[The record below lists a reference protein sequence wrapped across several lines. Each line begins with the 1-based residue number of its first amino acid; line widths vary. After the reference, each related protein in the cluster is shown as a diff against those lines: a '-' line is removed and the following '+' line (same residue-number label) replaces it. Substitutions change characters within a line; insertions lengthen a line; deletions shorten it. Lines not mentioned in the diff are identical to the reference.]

1 MDMTGA
7 GASGGLERLA
17 EAFAEL
23 VETMVGEFDVHELLQ
38 VLANRC
44 VDVLGVAA
52 SGLLLAD
59 EGDGLQ
65 VMVASSDQAKLLELF
80 QIQHDEGPCLEC
92 YRGGEVVAVELHD
105 DGLARWPRFARA
117 ARDVGYDGVVAVPM
131 RVRGRVVGA
140 LNLFETLERP
150 GLGAPT
156 ARVAQ
161 SMADVTAVAIEQVRL
176 SRERVTLIEQLET
189 ALESRV
195 AIEQAKGVLAH
206 HLDIRLDEAF
216 HLLRDRARRSRRLLK
231 DVALEAIDN
240 RGADYA
246 DLR

>member
-1 MDMTGA
+1 MTSA
-7 GASGGLERLA
+7 GASDGLEILA

-38 VLANRC
+38 VLASRC
-44 VDVLGVAA
+44 VEVLGVAA

-59 EGDGLQ
+59 RGDGLR
-65 VMVASSDQAKLLELF
+65 VMVASSEQAKLLELF

-92 YRGGEVVAVELHD
+92 YRGGEIVAVELHGD
-105 DGLARWPRFARA
+105 AFARWPRFARA
-117 ARDVGYDGVVAVPM
+117 AGDVGYSGVVAVPM

-140 LNLFETLERP
+140 LNLFETRDRP

-161 SMADVTAVAIEQVRL
+161 SMADVAAVAIEQVRL
-176 SRERVTLIEQLET
+176 SHERVTLIEQLET

-206 HLDIRLDEAF
+206 HLDIGLDEAF
-216 HLLRDRARRSRRLLK
+216 HLLRNRARQSRRLLK
-231 DVALEAIDN
+231 DVAQQAIDN
-240 RGADYA
+240 RGADYTGN
-246 DLR
+246 RR

>member
-1 MDMTGA
+1 M
-7 GASGGLERLA
+7 LA
-17 EAFAEL
+17 
-23 VETMVGEFDVHELLQ
+23 D
-38 VLANRC
+38 RC
-44 VDVLGVAA
+44 VDVLSVAA
-52 SGLLLAD
+52 AGLLLAD
-59 EGDGLQ
+59 RGDGLR
-65 VMVASSDQAKLLELF
+65 VMVASSEQAKLLELF

-92 YRGGEVVAVELHD
+92 YRGGEIVAAEQHD
-105 DGLARWPRFARA
+105 DGFARWPRLARA
-117 ARDVGYDGVVAVPM
+117 AGEMGYEGVIAVPM

-161 SMADVTAVAIEQVRL
+161 SMADVAAIAIDQVRL

-206 HLDIRLDEAF
+206 HLDVGLDEAF

-231 DVALEAIDN
+231 DVAQEVIDS
-240 RGADYA
+240 RGADYS
-246 DLR
+246 